1 MKFSYFG
8 VNLALTW
15 EDPSL
20 DEALESL
27 MLPIWEP
34 NPRLTASA
42 TFRVFSSAGEL
53 VVEAP
58 GDEPLRTYR
67 QDFLEALE
75 RRVHFYLANHCQ
87 DVVFVHA
94 GAVALGGQV
103 ILIPGSSY
111 SGKSTLT
118 HSLVRAGAE
127 YFSDEYAVVDRLG
140 RVHPFPRP
148 IALRTEG
155 GRRVSPPRV
164 GLEPAA
170 VRAVIATQ
178 FQSGSSWSPNE
189 EGQGA
194 AALKLMAHTVTARKS
209 PALSLACLSA
219 CVSGAV
225 YWVGVRGEADETA
238 DLILQILAPTHF
250 SSGVACC
257 DPPA

>member
-1 MKFSYFG
+1 M
-8 VNLALTW
+8 
-15 EDPSL
+15 
-20 DEALESL
+20 DEAVGSL
-27 MLPIWEP
+27 MLPIWHP
-34 NPRLTASA
+34 NPLLTANA
-42 TFRVFSSAGEL
+42 TFRVLSSDGEL

-58 GDEPLRTYR
+58 ENEPLRTYR
-67 QDFLEALE
+67 QDFLQALE
-75 RRVHFYLANHCQ
+75 RRIHFYLANHCQ

-148 IALRTEG
+148 IALRSDG
-155 GRRVSPPRV
+155 GRRVSPPRA
-164 GLEPAA
+164 GLKPAA

-178 FQSGSSWSPNE
+178 FQSGSSWRPNE
-189 EGQGA
+189 ESQGA

-219 CVSGAV
+219 CVSGAI
-225 YWVGVRGEADETA
+225 YWAGARGEADETA
-238 DLILQILAPTHF
+238 ELILQVLE
-250 SSGVACC
+250 
-257 DPPA
+257 PASNR

>member
-1 MKFSYFG
+1 MRTLKLSYFG
-8 VNLALTW
+8 VNFALTW

-27 MLPIWEP
+27 LLPVWEH
-34 NPRLTASA
+34 NPEPLASA

-58 GDEPLRTYR
+58 EDEPLRTYR
-67 QDFLEALE
+67 HDFLEALE

-87 DVVFVHA
+87 EVVFVHA

-127 YFSDEYAVVDRLG
+127 YFSDEYAVIDRSG

-155 GRRVSPPRV
+155 GRRVSPTRV

-178 FQSGSSWSPNE
+178 FQSGSNWTPNVE
-189 EGQGA
+189 SQGA

-209 PALSLACLSA
+209 PALSMACLSA
-219 CVSGAV
+219 CVSEAV
-225 YWVGVRGEADETA
+225 YWVGARGEADETA
-238 DLILQILAPTHF
+238 DRILQVL
-250 SSGVACC
+250 GDCC
-257 DPPA
+257 ELPA